1 MNERTKRLREA
12 LMAAKPE
19 ICPERALIFTESMKQ
34 SEGEPLAIRRA
45 KAFYEVLDRMSI
57 YVGKDDILVGN
68 QASKPKSSPIY
79 PEYSINW
86 LRDEFNGKP
95 YFFDKRPGDKFFYS
109 EETKEKILSTLDYW
123 DGKTVFE
130 NLRKNIPQNVKEAWD
145 AGIIDDTWVSSSGL
159 GNLLVDFKEVLEIGL
174 EGIIE
179 KAEKKRDSIDLTQ
192 PDAIKK
198 FWFLDAVVISNKAV
212 INFSERF
219 MKKCNQMALLEKD
232 ETRAKE
238 LENIAAIAGNVPRK
252 PASNFHEA
260 VQSVW
265 MILLALHLEAN
276 GHAISLG
283 RFDQYVYPF
292 YEADVRKGTLN
303 REKALEI
310 IEAFYIKTNELNKLR
325 SWPDTAFFLGYQMF
339 VNLTV
344 GGRKQD
350 GSDAFNEVSTL
361 CMEACEELKLFTPSV
376 SVKVYEG
383 TYEKQIERA
392 LKAVNLHKGGQPAFY
407 NDEAFY
413 KILRNMGIA
422 EEDLYNWAPVG
433 CIEAGIQGKW
443 DYAAK
448 GPWLNVAKVLEITL
462 NGGKDPSTG
471 KVFLEQDKDLTSFE
485 NSEELFGYFTKQLH
499 HFMELQVITEHIN
512 DEMHKNIDINA
523 FRSSLVED
531 CIERGLSL
539 IEGGSVYSADGGPT
553 AGTITAAD
561 CLTAIDK
568 FVFKDKLVSGEK
580 MLRELNSNFEGTESQ
595 PGEPAG
601 EEFRQMLVNRS
612 PKFGNDDDI
621 ADVWAARLTE
631 YIGSTY
637 QKDFRNSRYGKGP
650 VPCCYAYSQS
660 PVTGNIAFGSFIGA
674 LPNGRKSGKP
684 VNNGVS
690 PDNGAEKTGPTAA
703 INSVG
708 KLPSVWFQKGA
719 IFNVRLSQ
727 NSLDTEEGIKR
738 AAALIRVLFEKGGIH
753 IQFNVISND
762 ILKDAQKNPENYQ
775 DLMVRVSGYSAFFTP
790 LDPKVQND
798 LIERV
803 EFYL

>member
-1 MNERTKRLREA
+1 MNERIERLRSR
-12 LMAAKPE
+12 LMSAKPE
-19 ICPERALIFTESMKQ
+19 ICPQRAVIFTKSMMET
-34 SEGEPLAIRRA
+34 EGEPLAIRRA
-45 KAFYEVLDRMSI
+45 KGFYEVLDKMSI
-57 YVGKDDILVGN
+57 YIGDEDILLGN
-68 QASKPKSSPIY
+68 QASKPKASPIY
-79 PEYSINW
+79 PEYSIDW
-86 LRDEFNGKP
+86 LRNEFDGSP
-95 YFFDKRPGDKFFYS
+95 YNFHERPGDKFYYDEQIKTS
-109 EETKEKILSTLDYW
+109 ILSTLDYW
-123 DGKTVFE
+123 KGKTVFE
-130 NLRKNIPQNVKEAWD
+130 NLRKNIPQNVREAWD
-145 AGIIDDTWVSSSGL
+145 SGIIDDTWVSSSGL
-159 GNLLVDFKEVLEIGL
+159 GNLLVDFEEVLTIGL
-174 EGIIE
+174 TGVID
-179 KAEKKRDSIDLTQ
+179 KAKKKMESLDLTQ

-198 FWFLDAVVISNKAV
+198 HWFLEAVVISNEAV
-212 INFSERF
+212 INFSNRF
-219 MKKCNQMALLEKD
+219 SKKCLEMSLLEKD
-232 ETRAKE
+232 GRRSRE
-238 LENIAAIAGNVPRK
+238 LEKMSEIARNVPK
-252 PASNFHEA
+252 NPANNFHEA

-265 MILLALHLEAN
+265 MVLLALHLEAN

-283 RFDQYVYPF
+283 RFDQYVNPF
-292 YEADVRKGTLN
+292 YQSDLKDGKINHDT
-303 REKALEI
+303 ALEI
-310 IEAFYIKTNELNKLR
+310 IEAFFIKTNELNKLR

-339 VNLTV
+339 VNLTI
-344 GGRKQD
+344 GGRNSD
-350 GSDAFNEVSTL
+350 GTDAFNETSRMCL
-361 CMEACEELKLFTPSV
+361 EACEDLKLFTPSV

-383 TYEKQIERA
+383 TSDEDIERA

-413 KILRNMGIA
+413 GILRNMGIA
-422 EEDLYNWAPVG
+422 ETDLHNWAPVG

-462 NGGKDPSTG
+462 NGGTDPATG
-471 KVFLEQDKDLTSFE
+471 ICFLKQDKDLSSFE
-485 NSEELFGYFTKQLH
+485 SSEELFEYFKKQLH

-523 FRSSLVED
+523 FRSSLVHD

-553 AGTITAAD
+553 AGTITSAD
-561 CLTAIDK
+561 CLSAIEK
-568 FVFKDKLVSGEK
+568 FVFKDRLISGADLLAELKNNFGGYEGKSISGEE
-580 MLRELNSNFEGTESQ
+580 LRQLLT
-595 PGEPAG
+595 
-601 EEFRQMLVNRS
+601 NRA
-612 PKFGNDDDI
+612 PKFGNDDDD
-621 ADVWAARLTE
+621 ADKWAVRLTE

-637 QKDFRNSRYGKGP
+637 QKDFKNSRYGKGP

-674 LPNGRKSGKP
+674 LPNGRKAGKP
-684 VNNGVS
+684 VNNGIS
-690 PDNGAEKTGPTAA
+690 PDNGAERSGPTAA

-719 IFNVRLSQ
+719 IFNVRLSES
-727 NSLDTEEGIKR
+727 SLIKDDGIKR

-753 IQFNVISND
+753 IQFNVVGNEV
-762 ILKDAQKNPENYQ
+762 LREAQANPDNYP